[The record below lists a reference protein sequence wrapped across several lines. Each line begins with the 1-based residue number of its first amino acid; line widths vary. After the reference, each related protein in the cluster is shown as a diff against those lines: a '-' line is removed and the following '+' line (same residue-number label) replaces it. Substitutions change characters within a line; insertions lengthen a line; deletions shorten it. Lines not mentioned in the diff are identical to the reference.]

1 MDEENEEF
9 NERFETIEE
18 ALKYI
23 ADSQAKSE
31 WINKKAQVENRKAQI
46 ENEEHWN
53 KIQRENQEHWHKIQ
67 RENEERWKN
76 TQKHLDYITKLTGIA
91 FEDIMFQDE
100 KIQAAGETLLKKNP
114 KRV

>member
-1 MDEENEEF
+1 MSIMSKDNEEF
-9 NERFETIEE
+9 NERFETIEA

-31 WINKKAQVENRKAQI
+31 WINKKNQLENDKRWEKRQL
-46 ENEEHWN
+46 ESDKRW
-53 KIQRENQEHWHKIQ
+53 
-67 RENEERWKN
+67 ER
-76 TQKHLDYITKLTGIA
+76 TQKQLDYITKLTGIA

-100 KIQAAGETLLKKNP
+100 KLREVGETLLKKNP